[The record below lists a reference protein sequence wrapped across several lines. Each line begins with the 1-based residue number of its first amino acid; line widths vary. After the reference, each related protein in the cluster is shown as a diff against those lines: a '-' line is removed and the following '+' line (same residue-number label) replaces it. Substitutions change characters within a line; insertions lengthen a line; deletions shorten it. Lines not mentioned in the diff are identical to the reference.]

1 MSTLERVPT
10 MAAVTETA
18 FFPVPGHRKRRRRR
32 PIDINELLLGGLPYG
47 FYPSSTPNPM
57 DAVPTQ
63 QPTGPALTRLAP
75 RIALDEEEAQ
85 QDEDIYQDAPDFNQ
99 EPEPPEEK
107 EGEPHGPR
115 EGPKQGPRNTWGAGS
130 KNAHIGEDINQ
141 GMTIKEVVDKY
152 GYQPVKSFLTS
163 VKDIGAAALPSAA
176 SYYYQIASN
185 YNYLYGQLLK
195 LGFEYGPHLVT
206 AAAPVLAGTLSH
218 MAAGQMGDGAPPG
231 VAAMGAA
238 AGAIAG
244 DAGFSNPAAINELFG
259 ENVLY

>member
-1 MSTLERVPT
+1 MSNTLEQVPT
-10 MAAVTETA
+10 MAPPAVTETA

-57 DAVPTQ
+57 DSIPTQ
-63 QPTGPALTRLAP
+63 FTGPAAP

-99 EPEPPEEK
+99 EPEAPEEN
-107 EGEPHGPR
+107 EGEPHGPG
-115 EGPKQGPRNTWGAGS
+115 EGPKQGPKNTWGAGS
-130 KNAHIGEDINQ
+130 KNAHIGEDINK
-141 GMTIKEVVDKY
+141 GMTMKEVVDKY

-185 YNYLYGQLLK
+185 YTYYYGQLMK
-195 LGFEYGPHLVT
+195 LGFEYGPHLIT
-206 AAAPVLAGTLSH
+206 AAAPVVAGTLSH
-218 MAAGQMGDGAPPG
+218 MAAGQSGAPPA
-231 VAAMGAA
+231 VAAAAAA
-238 AGAIAG
+238 AGAVAG
-244 DAGFSNPAAINELFG
+244 DDGFSNPAAINELFG